1 MRPVVLGAAGGWA
14 GNASKAGPGG
24 NCTHDARKGLDWAAW
39 CRIVGIVSCRFSR
52 MDICG
57 IIQRMRMSLG
67 QRVFGYGLLKKD
79 REVDTLRARLEYVKM
94 VGLSSNA
101 TMGWNIN
108 QTDDGWLPRKMVLKL
123 DRGEV

>member
-1 MRPVVLGAAGGWA
+1 
-14 GNASKAGPGG
+14 
-24 NCTHDARKGLDWAAW
+24 
-39 CRIVGIVSCRFSR
+39 
-52 MDICG
+52 
-57 IIQRMRMSLG
+57 MSLG